1 MTEQIREFLQSENYI
16 NMFIIGL
23 IIIINILN
31 EVLILANE
39 NFDELIKNNKEI
51 VSKDGK
57 DNGWRKPDIG
67 FGQEASSGRF
77 QASENIYKTGTMGV
91 RYGKVEASGH

>member
-23 IIIINILN
+23 IIIIHILN

-39 NFDELIKNNKEI
+39 NFDELIKNNKELLSEKSFISAKKLMTFNSGLVLFARSLVWLLVI
-51 VSKDGK
+51 VLLI
-57 DNGWRKPDIG
+57 NMIN
-67 FGQEASSGRF
+67 F
-77 QASENIYKTGTMGV
+77 I
-91 RYGKVEASGH
+91 